1 MEKTI
6 NKSGSSEKFKDVS
19 RFTRWVNQLD
29 EKDKT
34 LNPTKR
40 KSKWAITIAVL
51 FLLFGLS
58 FIWFPAVK
66 LDSKNIEAPGQGTG
80 TELQK
85 QSGNTGFEM
94 PVDSFE
100 QQLKIKI
107 NESIPEKE

>member
-1 MEKTI
+1 MDKSENKTV
-6 NKSGSSEKFKDVS
+6 SPEKFKDVS
-19 RFTRWVNQLD
+19 RFTRWVNQMD

-34 LNPTKR
+34 LDPVKR
-40 KSKWAITIAVL
+40 KSKWAITIAML

-66 LDSKNIEAPGQGTG
+66 LDSKSIEVPGQGTG
-80 TELQK
+80 TVLQK
-85 QSGNTGFEM
+85 QSGNAGFEM

>member
-1 MEKTI
+1 MDKTENKTI
-6 NKSGSSEKFKDVS
+6 STGKIKDVS
-19 RFTRWVNQLD
+19 RFTRWVNQMD
-29 EKDKT
+29 EMDKT
-34 LNPTKR
+34 LDPLKR

-66 LDSKNIEAPGQGTG
+66 LDSKSIEVPGQGTG

-85 QSGNTGFEM
+85 QSGYTGFEM

-100 QQLKIKI
+100 QQLKRKI
-107 NESIPEKE
+107 HEDNPEKE

>member
-1 MEKTI
+1 MEITENRKV
-6 NKSGSSEKFKDVS
+6 SSEKFKDVS
-19 RFTRWVNQLD
+19 RFTRWVNQMD

-34 LNPTKR
+34 LDPVKR
-40 KSKWAITIAVL
+40 KSKWAITISVL

-66 LDSKNIEAPGQGTG
+66 IDSKNIEFPGQGTA

-107 NESIPEKE
+107 DEDNSEKE

>member
-1 MEKTI
+1 MD
-6 NKSGSSEKFKDVS
+6 KSENRAVSPEQFKDVS
-19 RFTRWVNQLD
+19 RFTRWVNQMD

-34 LNPTKR
+34 LDPLKR
-40 KSKWAITIAVL
+40 KSKWAITITIL

-66 LDSKNIEAPGQGTG
+66 LDSKSLEVPGQGT
-80 TELQK
+80 EIKPQK

-107 NESIPEKE
+107 HEDLSEKE

>member
-1 MEKTI
+1 MD
-6 NKSGSSEKFKDVS
+6 KSENRKVSSEKFKDVS
-19 RFTRWVNQLD
+19 RFTRWVNQMD

-34 LNPTKR
+34 LDPVKR
-40 KSKWAITIAVL
+40 KSKWAITIAIL

-66 LDSKNIEAPGQGTG
+66 LNSKSLEVPGQGT
-80 TELQK
+80 EIKPQK
-85 QSGNTGFEM
+85 QSGNAGFEM

-107 NESIPEKE
+107 NETSK

>member
-1 MEKTI
+1 MD
-6 NKSGSSEKFKDVS
+6 KSENRAVSPEQFKDVS
-19 RFTRWVNQLD
+19 RFTRWVNQMD
-29 EKDKT
+29 EKDKM
-34 LNPTKR
+34 LNPLKR

-66 LDSKNIEAPGQGTG
+66 LDSKNIEVPDQGTA
-80 TELQK
+80 TEPQK
-85 QSGNTGFEM
+85 QSGNAGFEM

>member
-1 MEKTI
+1 MDKTV
-6 NKSGSSEKFKDVS
+6 NKTMPTEKFKDVS
-19 RFTRWVNQLD
+19 RFTRWVNQMD

-34 LNPTKR
+34 LNPAKR
-40 KSKWAITIAVL
+40 KSKWAITIAIL

-66 LDSKNIEAPGQGTG
+66 LDSKSIEVPGKGTII
-80 TELQK
+80 EPQK

-100 QQLKIKI
+100 QQLKRKI
-107 NESIPEKE
+107 DEDISEKE